1 MSLSLRP
8 FIFTPDDV
16 PLVMDV
22 ELARKNPAL
31 AVLSAICH
39 GGDAAVDAMFP
50 ALAAA
55 LQSVGP
61 GTAISYYDVVLA
73 GLPQAA
79 QTRWE
84 AFMTTT
90 ADQEFIS
97 ERLRKLVAENQAIGE
112 TRGEARG
119 HLRGEARAVLLVLEA
134 RGVTVPA
141 ESRERILTCTDREL
155 LDLWAHRA
163 ATATTI
169 TDLLA
174 P

>member
-73 GLPQAA
+73 GLPLAA